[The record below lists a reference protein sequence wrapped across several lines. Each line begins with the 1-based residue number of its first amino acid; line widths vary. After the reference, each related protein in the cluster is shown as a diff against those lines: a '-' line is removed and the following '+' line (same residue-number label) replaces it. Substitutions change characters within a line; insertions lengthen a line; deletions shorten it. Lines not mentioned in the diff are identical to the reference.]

1 MTMCRKYLNLLVA
14 AVLLVLPA
22 ACSEDDDK
30 YNSIVPE
37 FSDMQFHPLDKA
49 SGNVIYAGEPFVA
62 TAVQSSRGRLLD
74 RTTYA
79 WALND
84 EDEEMDV
91 PHKYRKEVVYDVQS
105 DNPTDTIIVS
115 RPGNYRLRFR
125 ANYRV
130 SGTGSGG
137 GSIIS
142 IPGGQIT
149 YYLSTLTYQVT
160 IDKNLKVVARP

>member
-37 FSDMQFHPLDKA
+37 FSDMQFHPLNEA
-49 SGNVIYAGEPFVA
+49 SGDVIYAGEPFVA

-74 RTTYA
+74 RTTYV
-79 WALND
+79 WAFND
-84 EDEEMDV
+84 EDEDMGVEHNFL
-91 PHKYRKEVVYDVQS
+91 PEVVYDVQS
-105 DNPTDTIIVS
+105 VNPTDTITVS
-115 RPGNYRLRFR
+115 QPGNYRLRFR

-137 GSIIS
+137 GSIVSIS
-142 IPGGQIT
+142 GGQIS
-149 YYLSTLTYQVT
+149 YYLSTLAYQVT
-160 IDKNLKVVARP
+160 IEKNLRVVARP